1 MQLVIFWGVADEFL
15 HNIDVNALKS
25 ELGLDVPDIAELAGI
40 SENGVYKWSWSK
52 TKNGTRPSFNAIVRM
67 LEKGATVETL
77 FGVDYTEN
85 HSLVKNA
92 PIEFLE
98 GLKEAKDP
106 ESALN
111 EIVERKIMEMK
122 YKGKI

>member
-1 MQLVIFWGVADEFL
+1 MADEFL
-15 HNIDVNALKS
+15 HNVDVNALKS

-67 LEKGATVETL
+67 LERGATVETL

-85 HSLVKNA
+85 HSPVKNA
-92 PIEFLE
+92 PLEFLE
-98 GLKEAKDP
+98 CLKEAKDP
-106 ESALN
+106 ESAWN